1 MDVTAEILRNH
12 LIYGASENTAP
23 NQLSSSRA
31 LNYAAGPSITRPD
44 HIEVQLIP
52 FTLKYQDSVG
62 LFGAE
67 NYFVKVTVKLDPR
80 FTAKCFEEEGWECGV
95 IRDKQDTDSNY
106 DAAIVDPDL
115 DLTTVNTYEPVNLD
129 DTLTTIS
136 DSYIEVD
143 LRNLKTGNIYV
154 DSWLDTRLY
163 TSDREEHPYDRLY
176 IREND
181 TFYIGVHARNT
192 RQLPY
197 NIECIVGSS
206 YVSKDDI
213 PDSDRRYIAKT
224 RR

>member
-12 LIYGASENTAP
+12 LNYGASENTAP

-44 HIEVQLIP
+44 HIEIQLIP
-52 FTLKYQDSVG
+52 FTLRYQDSIG

-67 NYFVKVTVKLDPR
+67 NYYVKVNVKLDSR
-80 FTAKCFEEEGWECGV
+80 FTDKCFEEEGWECGV
-95 IRDKQDTDSNY
+95 LRNGSDTDSYYNQ
-106 DAAIVDPDL
+106 AFVSPNLDPS
-115 DLTTVNTYEPVNLD
+115 TVNTYESVDLK
-129 DTLTTIS
+129 TSLTNVAN
-136 DSYIEVD
+136 SYIEVD
-143 LRNLKTGNIYV
+143 LKNLKTGNIYV

-163 TSDREEHPYDRLY
+163 TSDREEHPYDKLY
-176 IREND
+176 IKEND

-197 NIECIVGSS
+197 NIECIIGNS
-206 YVSKDDI
+206 YVSEENI
-213 PDSDRRYIAKT
+213 PESDRRYIART